1 MEPADIRHEPGR
13 FTLAVHGEVAY
24 VAYRML
30 DDHTIDYVTTFVPP
44 ALRLRGIGYRLVEH
58 ALAYAAEHGF
68 TVVPSCWFVRRV
80 MDAARE

>member
-13 FTLAVHGEVAY
+13 FTLEVDGAVAY
-24 VAYRML
+24 IAYRML
-30 DDHTIDYVTTFVPP
+30 DDHTIEYASTFVPP

-58 ALAYAAEHGF
+58 ALAYAADQGF

-80 MDAARE
+80 MDAARG